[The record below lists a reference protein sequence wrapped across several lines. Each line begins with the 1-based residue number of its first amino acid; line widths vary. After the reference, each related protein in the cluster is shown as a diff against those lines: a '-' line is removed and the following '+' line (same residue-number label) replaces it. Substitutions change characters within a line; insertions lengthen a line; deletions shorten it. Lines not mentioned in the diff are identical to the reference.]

1 MLFHIVRFLSYT
13 FCLIYFRIGFHG
25 TSKVPLEGP
34 VIIAPNHE
42 SYFDPIWVSLPMPC
56 PMRYMTWDR
65 MFKVP
70 ILGTV
75 MRAFGAFP
83 VNVKIGDRGALRLS
97 LEHLKS
103 GGGLVIFPEGSRT
116 RTGDIQPF
124 KHGVIRLALES
135 GAPIVPVTIIGGYRA
150 LGPHHRFPRPV
161 KVTIVYHQPMRL
173 EMPADRKDLKPYLYE
188 KSDELR
194 AVVNSSLLAGSELG

>member
-13 FCLIYFRIGFHG
+13 FSLAYFRIEFEG
-25 TSKVPLEGP
+25 TEHVPSEGP

-42 SYFDPIWVSLPMPC
+42 SYFDPIWVSLPFNRPL
-56 PMRYMTWDR
+56 RYMTWDR

-83 VNVKIGDRGALRLS
+83 VNVKTGDRGALKLS

-116 RTGDIQPF
+116 RDGDIQPF
-124 KHGVIRLALES
+124 KQGVIRLALET

-150 LGPHHRFPRPV
+150 LAPHHRFPRPV
-161 KVTIVYHQPMRL
+161 KVKVVYHEPL
-173 EMPADRKDLKPYLYE
+173 ELAIPPERKDLKPYLYA

-194 AVVNSSLLAGSELG
+194 SVVSSAL